1 MFLGIGPVVFRLS
14 SEGRGVFGAVSKD
27 DGLLVGIVEMQDD
40 HGAWV
45 SLQDSTA
52 PYQLVLVKWAHFD
65 TAVIDQLPPPEPRRV
80 RIGFKN

>member
-14 SEGRGVFGAVSKD
+14 SEGKSVFGAVSKE
-27 DGLLVGIVEMQDD
+27 DGLLAGIVERQDD

-52 PYQLVLVKWAHFD
+52 PDQLVLIKWAHFD
-65 TAVIDQLPPPEPRRV
+65 TAVIDHLPPPAPRRV